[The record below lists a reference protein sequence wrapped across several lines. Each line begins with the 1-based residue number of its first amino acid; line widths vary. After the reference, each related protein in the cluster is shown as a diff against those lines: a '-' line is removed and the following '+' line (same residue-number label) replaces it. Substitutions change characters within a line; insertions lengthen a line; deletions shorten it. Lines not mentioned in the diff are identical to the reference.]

1 MLDIIVEYIFYCYQY
16 TKVAK
21 FNYLCYDNKKYWSS
35 EDSTPTLGDRKRQ
48 LAGRLSDK
56 MSSELG
62 YYLGNS
68 RVILFCGGYYGF
80 RNF

>member
-1 MLDIIVEYIFYCYQY
+1 MYFTVISTQRLQKLIICVMIIKNIGHRR
-16 TKVAK
+16 TVHR
-21 FNYLCYDNKKYWSS
+21 SV
-35 EDSTPTLGDRKRQ
+35 GDRKRQ